1 MSKIYQQSLCYV
13 KFSIFIEK
21 FWSNYFPSRQ
31 LLLKT
36 GSDTKFFTLSSSTQ
50 AIIIF
55 AVFIFV
61 GWSLFSS
68 LIFTFKALNLGV
80 NKEYFARSNVNYEDR
95 IEQISDEKY
104 SYFQRVKDAEAKLR
118 EALEAIEDFQVEIT
132 KAQIREEEL
141 QSGILILQGLIKQT
155 KNNNFIGLEEQKNR
169 LNNVIGLQQE
179 NTIDTLPRI
188 SILMSLLE
196 ETVKERDDIKA
207 KLAKALEKVDQLSYE
222 ADLSQQNNEQI
233 FRQIEEALV
242 ISVKPLEKMFK
253 SVGLDL
259 NSLLNVIRNTYSGY
273 GGPNL
278 PISKLPIDSLTNNE
292 KLAAKMVDQIL
303 ELGAWRIAVQKIPF
317 AHPLNETFQYTSGFG
332 PRWGTMH
339 YGTDMAAKHGSAILA
354 TADGVINF
362 AGWEKGYGKL
372 IKIKHDFGYE
382 TRYAHLSK
390 INVSVGQKI
399 SQGDRIGKM
408 GNTGRST
415 GTHLHYE
422 IRRNGKP
429 INPMKYIR
437 ARQNVF

>member
-1 MSKIYQQSLCYV
+1 MLRKI
-13 KFSIFIEK
+13 SIYIEK

-80 NKEYFARSNVNYEDR
+80 KEDYFARSNVNYEDR

-104 SYFQRVKDAEAKLR
+104 SYFQRVKDTEAKLR

-141 QSGILILQGLIKQT
+141 QSGILILQELIKQT
-155 KNNNFIGLEEQKNR
+155 KNNNFAGLEEQKNR
-169 LNNVIGLQQE
+169 LSNVAGLQQE
-179 NTIDTLPRI
+179 NTINTLPRL
-188 SILMSLLE
+188 SILLSLLE

-207 KLAKALEKVDQLSYE
+207 KLVKALKKVDQLSYE

-259 NSLLNVIRNTYSGY
+259 NSILNVIRNTYSGY

-278 PISKLPIDSLTNNE
+278 PISNLPIDSLTNNE

-390 INVSVGQKI
+390 ISVSVGQKI

>member
-1 MSKIYQQSLCYV
+1 MLR

-55 AVFIFV
+55 AVFVFV

-95 IEQISDEKY
+95 IEQIIDEKY
-104 SYFQRVKDAEAKLR
+104 SYLQRVKDAEAKLR
-118 EALEAIEDFQVEIT
+118 EALEAIEDFQFEIT
-132 KAQIREEEL
+132 KAQIQEEEL
-141 QSGILILQGLIKQT
+141 QSGILILQELLKPT
-155 KNNNFIGLEEQKNR
+155 KNNNFVGLEEQDEL
-169 LNNVIGLQQE
+169 LNNVTGLQQE
-179 NTIDTLPRI
+179 NAINTLPRI

-390 INVSVGQKI
+390 INVSVGQRI

>member
-1 MSKIYQQSLCYV
+1 MLRKI
-13 KFSIFIEK
+13 SIYIEK

-80 NKEYFARSNVNYEDR
+80 KEDYFARSNVNYEDR

-141 QSGILILQGLIKQT
+141 QSGILILQELIKQT
-155 KNNNFIGLEEQKNR
+155 KNNNFAGLEEQKNR
-169 LNNVIGLQQE
+169 LNNVAGLQQE
-179 NTIDTLPRI
+179 NTINALPRI

-207 KLAKALEKVDQLSYE
+207 KLVKALKKVDQLSYE

-259 NSLLNVIRNTYSGY
+259 NSILNVIRNTYSGY

-390 INVSVGQKI
+390 ISVSVGQRI

>member
-1 MSKIYQQSLCYV
+1 MLR

-95 IEQISDEKY
+95 IEQISDERY
-104 SYFQRVKDAEAKLR
+104 LYFQRVKDAEAKLR
-118 EALEAIEDFQVEIT
+118 DALEAIEDFQVEIT

-141 QSGILILQGLIKQT
+141 QSGILILQRLIKQT

-169 LNNVIGLQQE
+169 LNNVTGLQKE
-179 NTIDTLPRI
+179 NTTDTLPRI

-390 INVSVGQKI
+390 INVSVGQRI

>member
-1 MSKIYQQSLCYV
+1 MLRKI
-13 KFSIFIEK
+13 SILIEK

-68 LIFTFKALNLGV
+68 LIFTFKALNLGG
-80 NKEYFARSNVNYEDR
+80 KEYFARSNVNYEDR

-141 QSGILILQGLIKQT
+141 QSGILILQELIKQT
-155 KNNNFIGLEEQKNR
+155 KNNNFAGLEEQKNR
-169 LNNVIGLQQE
+169 LNNVTGLQQE
-179 NTIDTLPRI
+179 NTINTLPRI
-188 SILMSLLE
+188 SILLSLLE

-207 KLAKALEKVDQLSYE
+207 KLVKALKKVDQLSYE

-259 NSLLNVIRNTYSGY
+259 NSILNVIRNTYSGY

-278 PISKLPIDSLTNNE
+278 PISQLPIDSLTNNE

-390 INVSVGQKI
+390 ISVNVGQKI

>member
-1 MSKIYQQSLCYV
+1 MLSKI
-13 KFSIFIEK
+13 SIFIEK
-21 FWSNYFPSRQ
+21 FWSNYFPNRQ

-36 GSDTKFFTLSSSTQ
+36 GSDTKFITLSSSTQ

-55 AVFIFV
+55 AVFVFV

-104 SYFQRVKDAEAKLR
+104 SYLQRVKDAEAKLR

-169 LNNVIGLQQE
+169 LNSVIGLQQE

-196 ETVKERDDIKA
+196 ETVKERDDVKA

-390 INVSVGQKI
+390 INVSVGQRI

>member
-1 MSKIYQQSLCYV
+1 MLR

-196 ETVKERDDIKA
+196 ETVKERDDVKA

-259 NSLLNVIRNTYSGY
+259 NGLLNVIRNTYSGY

-390 INVSVGQKI
+390 INVSVGQRI

>member
-1 MSKIYQQSLCYV
+1 MLHKI
-13 KFSIFIEK
+13 SIIIEK

-61 GWSLFSS
+61 SWSLFSS
-68 LIFTFKALNLGV
+68 LIFTFKVLNLGG
-80 NKEYFARSNVNYEDR
+80 KEDYLARSHVNYEDR

-104 SYFQRVKDAEAKLR
+104 SYFQRVKDTEAKLR

-141 QSGILILQGLIKQT
+141 QSGILILQRLIKQT

-169 LNNVIGLQQE
+169 LNNVTGLQKE
-179 NTIDTLPRI
+179 NTTDTLPRI

-390 INVSVGQKI
+390 INVSVGQRI

>member
-1 MSKIYQQSLCYV
+1 MLRKI
-13 KFSIFIEK
+13 SILIEK

-80 NKEYFARSNVNYEDR
+80 KEDYFARSNVNYEDR

-104 SYFQRVKDAEAKLR
+104 SYFQRVKDAEAILR

-141 QSGILILQGLIKQT
+141 QSGILILQELIKQT
-155 KNNNFIGLEEQKNR
+155 KKNNFAGLEEQKNR
-169 LNNVIGLQQE
+169 LNNVTGLQQE
-179 NTIDTLPRI
+179 NTINTLPRI
-188 SILMSLLE
+188 SILLSLLE

-207 KLAKALEKVDQLSYE
+207 KLVKALKNVDQLSYE

-259 NSLLNVIRNTYSGY
+259 NSILNVIRNTYSGY

-278 PISKLPIDSLTNNE
+278 PISQLPIDSLTNNE

-390 INVSVGQKI
+390 ISVSVGQRI

>member
-1 MSKIYQQSLCYV
+1 MLRKI
-13 KFSIFIEK
+13 SIFIEK

-36 GSDTKFFTLSSSTQ
+36 GSDTKFFTLSASTQ

-80 NKEYFARSNVNYEDR
+80 KEDYFARSNVNYEDR

-104 SYFQRVKDAEAKLR
+104 SYFQRVKDTEAKLR

-141 QSGILILQGLIKQT
+141 QSGILILQELIKQT
-155 KNNNFIGLEEQKNR
+155 KNNNFAGLEEQKNR
-169 LNNVIGLQQE
+169 LNNVTGLQQE
-179 NTIDTLPRI
+179 NTINTLPRI
-188 SILMSLLE
+188 SILLSLLE

-207 KLAKALEKVDQLSYE
+207 KLVKALKKVDQLSYE

-259 NSLLNVIRNTYSGY
+259 NSILNVIRNTYSGY

-278 PISKLPIDSLTNNE
+278 PISQLPIDSLTNNE

-390 INVSVGQKI
+390 ISVSVGQRI

>member
-1 MSKIYQQSLCYV
+1 MLR

-55 AVFIFV
+55 AVFVFV

-196 ETVKERDDIKA
+196 ETVKERDDVKA

-259 NSLLNVIRNTYSGY
+259 NGLLNVIRNTYSGY

-390 INVSVGQKI
+390 INVSVGQRI

>member
-1 MSKIYQQSLCYV
+1 MLSKI
-13 KFSIFIEK
+13 SIFIEK
-21 FWSNYFPSRQ
+21 FWSNYFPNRQ

-36 GSDTKFFTLSSSTQ
+36 VSDTKFITLSSSTQ

-68 LIFTFKALNLGV
+68 LIFTFKALNLGA
-80 NKEYFARSNVNYEDR
+80 KEEYFDRSNVNYEDR

-259 NSLLNVIRNTYSGY
+259 NGLLNVIRNTYSGY

-390 INVSVGQKI
+390 ISVSVGQRV

>member
-1 MSKIYQQSLCYV
+1 MLRKI
-13 KFSIFIEK
+13 SILIEK

-80 NKEYFARSNVNYEDR
+80 KEDYFARSNVNYEDR

-141 QSGILILQGLIKQT
+141 QSGILILQELIKQT
-155 KNNNFIGLEEQKNR
+155 KNNNFAGLEEQKNR
-169 LNNVIGLQQE
+169 LNNVTGLQQE
-179 NTIDTLPRI
+179 NTINTIPRI

-207 KLAKALEKVDQLSYE
+207 KLVKALKKVDQLSYE

-259 NSLLNVIRNTYSGY
+259 NSILNVIRNTYSGY

-278 PISKLPIDSLTNNE
+278 PISQLPIDSLTNNE

-390 INVSVGQKI
+390 ISVSVGQRI

>member
-1 MSKIYQQSLCYV
+1 MLR

-80 NKEYFARSNVNYEDR
+80 KEDYFARSNVNYEDR

-196 ETVKERDDIKA
+196 ETVKERDDVKA

-259 NSLLNVIRNTYSGY
+259 NSILNVIRNTYSGY

-390 INVSVGQKI
+390 INVSVGQRI

>member
-1 MSKIYQQSLCYV
+1 MLR

-95 IEQISDEKY
+95 IEQISDERY
-104 SYFQRVKDAEAKLR
+104 LYFQRVKDAEAKLR

-169 LNNVIGLQQE
+169 LNNVTGLQKE
-179 NTIDTLPRI
+179 NTTDTLPRI

-390 INVSVGQKI
+390 INVSVGQRI

>member
-1 MSKIYQQSLCYV
+1 MLRKI
-13 KFSIFIEK
+13 SIFIEK
-21 FWSNYFPSRQ
+21 FWSNYFPKRQ

-55 AVFIFV
+55 AIFIFV
-61 GWSLFSS
+61 SWSLFSS
-68 LIFTFKALNLGV
+68 LIFTFKALNLGG
-80 NKEYFARSNVNYEDR
+80 KEDYFARSNVNYEDR

-104 SYFQRVKDAEAKLR
+104 SYFQRVKDTEAKLR

-141 QSGILILQGLIKQT
+141 QSGILILQELIKQT
-155 KNNNFIGLEEQKNR
+155 KNNNFAGLEEQKNR
-169 LNNVIGLQQE
+169 LNNVAGLQQE
-179 NTIDTLPRI
+179 NTINTLPRI
-188 SILMSLLE
+188 SILLSLLE

-207 KLAKALEKVDQLSYE
+207 KLVKALKKVDQLSYE

-259 NSLLNVIRNTYSGY
+259 NSILNVIRNTYSGY

-278 PISKLPIDSLTNNE
+278 PISKVPIDSLTNNE

-390 INVSVGQKI
+390 ISVSVGQKI

>member
-1 MSKIYQQSLCYV
+1 MLRKI
-13 KFSIFIEK
+13 SILIEK
-21 FWSNYFPSRQ
+21 FWSNYFPIRQ

-80 NKEYFARSNVNYEDR
+80 KEDYFARSNVNYEDR

-141 QSGILILQGLIKQT
+141 QSGILILQELIKQT
-155 KNNNFIGLEEQKNR
+155 KNNNFAGLEEQKNR
-169 LNNVIGLQQE
+169 LNNVAGLQQE
-179 NTIDTLPRI
+179 NTINTLPRI
-188 SILMSLLE
+188 SILLSLLE

-207 KLAKALEKVDQLSYE
+207 KLVKALKKVDQLSYE

-259 NSLLNVIRNTYSGY
+259 NSILNVIRNTYSGY

-278 PISKLPIDSLTNNE
+278 PISQLPIDSLTNNE
-292 KLAAKMVDQIL
+292 KLAAKMVDQIS

-390 INVSVGQKI
+390 ISVSVGQRI

>member
-1 MSKIYQQSLCYV
+1 MLRKI
-13 KFSIFIEK
+13 SIYIEK

-68 LIFTFKALNLGV
+68 LIFTFKALNLGGQ
-80 NKEYFARSNVNYEDR
+80 EDYFARSNVKYEDR

-141 QSGILILQGLIKQT
+141 QSGILILQELIKQT
-155 KNNNFIGLEEQKNR
+155 KNNNFAGVEEQKNR
-169 LNNVIGLQQE
+169 LNNVTGLQQE
-179 NTIDTLPRI
+179 NTINTLSKI

-196 ETVKERDDIKA
+196 ETVKERDATKA
-207 KLAKALEKVDQLSYE
+207 KLVKALKKVDQLSYE

-259 NSLLNVIRNTYSGY
+259 NSILNVIRNTYSGY

-278 PISKLPIDSLTNNE
+278 PISKLPIDSLTINE

-332 PRWGTMH
+332 QRWGTMH

-362 AGWEKGYGKL
+362 AGCEKGYGKL

-390 INVSVGQKI
+390 ISVSVGQRI
-399 SQGDRIGKM
+399 SQGDQIGKM

>member
-1 MSKIYQQSLCYV
+1 MLRKI
-13 KFSIFIEK
+13 SIFIEK

-80 NKEYFARSNVNYEDR
+80 KEEYFARSNVNYEDR

-390 INVSVGQKI
+390 INVSVGQRI

>member
-1 MSKIYQQSLCYV
+1 MLR

-55 AVFIFV
+55 AVFVFV

-104 SYFQRVKDAEAKLR
+104 LYFQRVKDAEAKLR

-141 QSGILILQGLIKQT
+141 QSGILILQRLIKQT

-169 LNNVIGLQQE
+169 LNNVTGLQQE

-233 FRQIEEALV
+233 LRQIEEALV

-390 INVSVGQKI
+390 ISVTVGQRI

>member
-1 MSKIYQQSLCYV
+1 MLRKI
-13 KFSIFIEK
+13 SIFIEK

-68 LIFTFKALNLGV
+68 LIFTFKALNLGM
-80 NKEYFARSNVNYEDR
+80 KEDYFARSNVNYEDR

-141 QSGILILQGLIKQT
+141 QSGILILQELIKQT
-155 KNNNFIGLEEQKNR
+155 KKNNFAGLEEQKNR
-169 LNNVIGLQQE
+169 LNNVTGLQQE
-179 NTIDTLPRI
+179 NTINTLPRI

-207 KLAKALEKVDQLSYE
+207 KLVKALKKVDQLSYE

-259 NSLLNVIRNTYSGY
+259 NSILNVIRNTYSGY

-278 PISKLPIDSLTNNE
+278 PISQLPIDSLTNNE

-390 INVSVGQKI
+390 ISVSVGQRI

>member
-1 MSKIYQQSLCYV
+1 MLSKI
-13 KFSIFIEK
+13 SIFIEK
-21 FWSNYFPSRQ
+21 FWSNYFPNRQ

-36 GSDTKFFTLSSSTQ
+36 GSDTKFITLSSSTQ

-68 LIFTFKALNLGV
+68 LIFTFKALNLGA
-80 NKEYFARSNVNYEDR
+80 KEEYFDRSNVNYEDR

-141 QSGILILQGLIKQT
+141 QSGIMILQGLIKQT
-155 KNNNFIGLEEQKNR
+155 KNNNLIGLEEQKNR
-169 LNNVIGLQQE
+169 FNNVTALQQE

-278 PISKLPIDSLTNNE
+278 PISKLPIDSLTKNE

-390 INVSVGQKI
+390 INVSVGQRI

>member
-1 MSKIYQQSLCYV
+1 MLRKI
-13 KFSIFIEK
+13 SILIEK

-80 NKEYFARSNVNYEDR
+80 KEDYLARSNVNYEDR

-118 EALEAIEDFQVEIT
+118 EALEAIEDLQVEIT

-141 QSGILILQGLIKQT
+141 QSGILILQELIKQT
-155 KNNNFIGLEEQKNR
+155 KNNNFAGLEEQKNR
-169 LNNVIGLQQE
+169 LNNVAGLQQE
-179 NTIDTLPRI
+179 NTINTLPRI
-188 SILMSLLE
+188 SILLSLLE

-207 KLAKALEKVDQLSYE
+207 KLVKALKKVDQLSYE

-259 NSLLNVIRNTYSGY
+259 NSILNVIRNTYSGY

-278 PISKLPIDSLTNNE
+278 PISQLPIDSLTNNE

-390 INVSVGQKI
+390 ISVSVGQRI

>member
-1 MSKIYQQSLCYV
+1 MLRKI
-13 KFSIFIEK
+13 SILIEK

-80 NKEYFARSNVNYEDR
+80 KEDYFARSNVNYEDR

-104 SYFQRVKDAEAKLR
+104 SYFQRVKDTEAKLR

-141 QSGILILQGLIKQT
+141 QSGILILQKLIKQT
-155 KNNNFIGLEEQKNR
+155 KKNNFAGLEEQKNR
-169 LNNVIGLQQE
+169 LNNVTGLQQE
-179 NTIDTLPRI
+179 NTINTLPRI
-188 SILMSLLE
+188 SILLSLLE

-207 KLAKALEKVDQLSYE
+207 KLVKALKKVDQLSYE

-259 NSLLNVIRNTYSGY
+259 NSILNVIRNTYSGY

-278 PISKLPIDSLTNNE
+278 PISQLPIDSLTNNE

-317 AHPLNETFQYTSGFG
+317 AHPLNDTFQYTSGFG

>member
-1 MSKIYQQSLCYV
+1 MLRKI
-13 KFSIFIEK
+13 SIFIEK

-68 LIFTFKALNLGV
+68 LIFTFKALNLGG
-80 NKEYFARSNVNYEDR
+80 KEDYFARSNVNYEDR

-141 QSGILILQGLIKQT
+141 QSGILILQELIKQT
-155 KNNNFIGLEEQKNR
+155 KNNNFIGLEEQKNH
-169 LNNVIGLQQE
+169 LNSVTGLQQE

-196 ETVKERDDIKA
+196 ETVKERDDVKA

-259 NSLLNVIRNTYSGY
+259 NSILNVIRNTYSGY

-390 INVSVGQKI
+390 ISVSVGQKI

>member
-1 MSKIYQQSLCYV
+1 MLSKI
-13 KFSIFIEK
+13 SIFIEK
-21 FWSNYFPSRQ
+21 FWSNYFPNRQ

-36 GSDTKFFTLSSSTQ
+36 GSDTKFITLSSSTQ

-68 LIFTFKALNLGV
+68 LIFTFKALNLGA
-80 NKEYFARSNVNYEDR
+80 KEEYFDRSNVNYEDR

-104 SYFQRVKDAEAKLR
+104 SYLQRVKDAEAKLR

-155 KNNNFIGLEEQKNR
+155 KNNNLIGLEEQKNR
-169 LNNVIGLQQE
+169 FNNVTALQQE

-390 INVSVGQKI
+390 ISVSVGQKI

>member
-1 MSKIYQQSLCYV
+1 MLSKI
-13 KFSIFIEK
+13 SIFIEK
-21 FWSNYFPSRQ
+21 FWSNYFPNRQ

-36 GSDTKFFTLSSSTQ
+36 GSDTKFITLSSSTQ

-95 IEQISDEKY
+95 IEQISDERY
-104 SYFQRVKDAEAKLR
+104 LYFQRVKDAEAKLR
-118 EALEAIEDFQVEIT
+118 DALEAIEDFQVEIT

-141 QSGILILQGLIKQT
+141 QSGILILQRLIKQT

-169 LNNVIGLQQE
+169 LNNVTGLQQE

-390 INVSVGQKI
+390 INVSVGQRI
-399 SQGDRIGKM
+399 SQGDQIGKM

>member
-1 MSKIYQQSLCYV
+1 MLRKI
-13 KFSIFIEK
+13 SILIEK

-80 NKEYFARSNVNYEDR
+80 KEDYFARSNVNYEDR

-141 QSGILILQGLIKQT
+141 QSGILILQELIKQT
-155 KNNNFIGLEEQKNR
+155 KNNNFAGLEEQKNR
-169 LNNVIGLQQE
+169 LNNVAGLQQE
-179 NTIDTLPRI
+179 NTINTLPRI
-188 SILMSLLE
+188 SILLSLLE

-207 KLAKALEKVDQLSYE
+207 KLVKALKKVDQLSYE

-259 NSLLNVIRNTYSGY
+259 NSILNVIRNTYSGY

-278 PISKLPIDSLTNNE
+278 PISQLPIDSLTNNE

-390 INVSVGQKI
+390 ISVSVGQRI

>member
-1 MSKIYQQSLCYV
+1 MLREI
-13 KFSIFIEK
+13 SIFIEK
-21 FWSNYFPSRQ
+21 FWSNYFPNRQ

-36 GSDTKFFTLSSSTQ
+36 ESDTKFFTLSSSTQ

-68 LIFTFKALNLGV
+68 LIFTFNALNLGA

-95 IEQISDEKY
+95 IEQISDERY
-104 SYFQRVKDAEAKLR
+104 LYFQRVKDAEAKLR
-118 EALEAIEDFQVEIT
+118 DALEAIEDFQVEIT

-169 LNNVIGLQQE
+169 LNNVTGLQKE
-179 NTIDTLPRI
+179 NTTDTLPRI

-233 FRQIEEALV
+233 LRQIEEALV

-390 INVSVGQKI
+390 INVSVGQRI

>member
-1 MSKIYQQSLCYV
+1 MLRKI
-13 KFSIFIEK
+13 SILIEK

-80 NKEYFARSNVNYEDR
+80 KEDYFARSNVNYEDR

-141 QSGILILQGLIKQT
+141 QSGILILQKLIKQT
-155 KNNNFIGLEEQKNR
+155 KKNNFAGLEEQKNR
-169 LNNVIGLQQE
+169 LNNVTGLQQE
-179 NTIDTLPRI
+179 NTINTLPRI
-188 SILMSLLE
+188 SILLSLLE

-207 KLAKALEKVDQLSYE
+207 KLVKALKNVDQLSYE

-233 FRQIEEALV
+233 FRQIEEALI

-259 NSLLNVIRNTYSGY
+259 NSILNVIRNTYSGY

-278 PISKLPIDSLTNNE
+278 PISQLPIDSLTNNE

-390 INVSVGQKI
+390 ISVSVGQRI

>member
-1 MSKIYQQSLCYV
+1 MLRKI
-13 KFSIFIEK
+13 SIFIEK

-68 LIFTFKALNLGV
+68 LIFTFKALNLGG
-80 NKEYFARSNVNYEDR
+80 KEDYFARSNVNYEDR

-141 QSGILILQGLIKQT
+141 QSGILILQELIKQT
-155 KNNNFIGLEEQKNR
+155 KNNNFAGLEEQKNR
-169 LNNVIGLQQE
+169 LNNVAGLQQE
-179 NTIDTLPRI
+179 NTINTLPRI
-188 SILMSLLE
+188 SILLSLLE

-207 KLAKALEKVDQLSYE
+207 KLVKALKKVDQLSYE

-390 INVSVGQKI
+390 ISVSVGQKI

>member
-1 MSKIYQQSLCYV
+1 MLRKI
-13 KFSIFIEK
+13 SILIEK

-80 NKEYFARSNVNYEDR
+80 KEDYLARSNVNYEDR

-141 QSGILILQGLIKQT
+141 QSGILILQELIKQT
-155 KNNNFIGLEEQKNR
+155 KKNNFAGLEEQKNR
-169 LNNVIGLQQE
+169 LNNVTGLQQE
-179 NTIDTLPRI
+179 NTINTLPRI
-188 SILMSLLE
+188 SILLSLLE

-207 KLAKALEKVDQLSYE
+207 KLVKALKKVDQLSYE

-259 NSLLNVIRNTYSGY
+259 NSILNVIRNTYSGY

-278 PISKLPIDSLTNNE
+278 PISQLPIDSLTNNE
-292 KLAAKMVDQIL
+292 KLAAKMVEQIL

-390 INVSVGQKI
+390 ISVSVGQRI